1 VANSTAK
8 PRKKR
13 PANKFPLSQHSSG
26 QWRKKVL
33 GKDHY
38 FGTDRDAALT
48 EWLRVKDDLI
58 AGRTPTPVAVNA
70 CTLMALANQFLT
82 NAKSKRDNGEI
93 TNRTFDDYHKS
104 CERILKQLG
113 KSVAVEEL
121 RPDNLMRLRRAL
133 AETLNPTSLGNEV
146 GRIRVIL
153 RFAFENGLTDRP
165 IRFGDFKRP
174 AKRVMRRAQAKA
186 GSKLFEAAVIQELLR
201 KADVQLHA
209 MILLGVNCGFGN
221 ADCGQ
226 LPVGALDLTAGWIDF
241 PRPKTGIN
249 RRCPIWPETVKSL
262 EKALAARKSATD
274 ALVFRTRFGRP
285 WFHDSSQDALSTE
298 FRKLCKASDVYESG
312 KGFYGL
318 RHTFQT
324 IGDEIGDYLATRAI
338 MGHADNTISGTY
350 RERIKDERFQAVTDH
365 VRSWLFPSEQD

>member
-1 VANSTAK
+1 
-8 PRKKR
+8 
-13 PANKFPLSQHSSG
+13 
-26 QWRKKVL
+26 
-33 GKDHY
+33 
-38 FGTDRDAALT
+38 
-48 EWLRVKDDLI
+48 
-58 AGRTPTPVAVNA
+58 
-70 CTLMALANQFLT
+70 
-82 NAKSKRDNGEI
+82 
-93 TNRTFDDYHKS
+93 
-104 CERILKQLG
+104 
-113 KSVAVEEL
+113 
-121 RPDNLMRLRRAL
+121 
-133 AETLNPTSLGNEV
+133 
-146 GRIRVIL
+146 
-153 RFAFENGLTDRP
+153 
-165 IRFGDFKRP
+165 
-174 AKRVMRRAQAKA
+174 
-186 GSKLFEAAVIQELLR
+186 
-201 KADVQLHA
+201 
-209 MILLGVNCGFGN
+209 
-221 ADCGQ
+221 
-226 LPVGALDLTAGWIDF
+226 LDLTAGWIDF